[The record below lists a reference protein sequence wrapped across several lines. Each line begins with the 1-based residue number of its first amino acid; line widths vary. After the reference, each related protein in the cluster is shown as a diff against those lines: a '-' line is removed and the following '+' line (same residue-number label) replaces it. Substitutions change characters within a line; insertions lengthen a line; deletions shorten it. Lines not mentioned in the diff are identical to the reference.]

1 MDAGRLIVVGTSEI
15 KVRSSLATVNS
26 HVNTPLSLAPFSLSL
41 TPSPLLSL
49 SLTYPSVVVAV
60 DHDGGASMKVDI
72 LLPPIS
78 DVV

>member
-41 TPSPLLSL
+41 NSLSL